1 MDNIFDGVNDG
12 VNDGGGNP
20 TFNSKRT
27 VSKEEQAR
35 IKSESWYNFIGIL
48 IIFACISITCLLNC

>member
-1 MDNIFDGVNDG
+1 MA
-12 VNDGGGNP
+12 
-20 TFNSKRT
+20 KL
-27 VSKEEQAR
+27 SKEEQAR